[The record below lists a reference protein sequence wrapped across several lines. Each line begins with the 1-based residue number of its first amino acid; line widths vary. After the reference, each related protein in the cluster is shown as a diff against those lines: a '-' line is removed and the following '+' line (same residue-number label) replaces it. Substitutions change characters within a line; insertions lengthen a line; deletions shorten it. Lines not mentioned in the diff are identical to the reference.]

1 MTNKMNRPFYR
12 GVLLMAAA
20 LASLPSQGICE
31 GVEPTAKRYV
41 EAVRCFADTVL
52 KYGRDVYGKEK
63 TPLFVDGFNAET
75 LAPVRWQCRG
85 QTWVLSNFASQQP
98 LVRLLDGLTGITGE
112 EKYRRAAEEAARYA
126 LAHLQ
131 APSGLLYWGGHTAWD
146 LEGHQAVSQY
156 PNENTHEFKN
166 HLPYYRLMWK
176 VDSAST
182 RRLMEMV
189 WAGHIIN
196 WPRLDY
202 NRHADA
208 EKKIQPQW
216 DSEFD
221 EDIEVPFPTDG
232 KNLSFCNV
240 TPSLMHSGVMLS
252 VLNRNEDVLL
262 WTRRLIYRWQQ
273 GRDHKTGLCGGQLSY
288 RKIDRAQIALGHV
301 HPTINEAKI
310 VGCYHQS
317 SRYHLLPLAQ
327 MQAGVTLITAGG
339 KYAEV
344 GREFIRWASED
355 LEVYGRNCYDDE
367 KGLFV
372 AKMTDGTPIK
382 WQSTTKGYY
391 IPESF
396 APLKGDG
403 FVVWAYAMAY
413 RLTGDEAHWQM
424 LRRLFVRSDLGEPGP
439 ADGDERALRFDT
451 DNSDWRIIYAL
462 LELYS
467 ATKDKA
473 MLRLACSVA
482 DNLLK
487 MQSKS
492 GLFPRAGR
500 EYARTGDEIP
510 LAILHLSG
518 AIEGKRLLLPPA
530 ILDRRFFHCQ
540 YHGKLEWYQKKR
552 ADERTYDHYIFY
564 GRD

>member
-1 MTNKMNRPFYR
+1 MTNEMSRLFYR
-12 GVLLMAAA
+12 GVLFLAAVLA
-20 LASLPSQGICE
+20 LPASQVVSETAG
-31 GVEPTAKRYV
+31 PTAKRYV
-41 EAVRCFADTVL
+41 EAVRSFADTIL
-52 KYGRDVYGKEK
+52 NHGRDVYGKEK
-63 TPLFVDGFNAET
+63 TPLFVDGLNAET
-75 LAPVRWQCRG
+75 LAPVKWECRG

-98 LVRLLDGLTGITGE
+98 FVRLLDGLTGITGE
-112 EKYRRAAEEAARYA
+112 EKYRRAAEEATRYA

-131 APSGLLYWGGHTAWD
+131 SPSGLLYWGGHTAWD
-146 LEGHQAVSQY
+146 LEGDRVVSQY
-156 PNENTHEFKN
+156 PNGNVHEFKN

-176 VDSAST
+176 VDSVSA

-189 WAGHIIN
+189 WGGHIIS
-196 WPRLDY
+196 WELLDY
-202 NRHADA
+202 NRHANA

-221 EDIEVPFPTDG
+221 EDIEVPFATNG
-232 KNLSFCNV
+232 NNLSFCNV

-252 VLNRNEDVLL
+252 VLDRNEDVLL

-273 GRDHKTGLCGGQLSY
+273 GRDPKTGLCGGQLSY
-288 RKIDRAQIALGHV
+288 RKNDRAQTALGHV

-327 MQAGVTLITAGG
+327 MQAGETLMAASG

-355 LEVYGRNCYDDE
+355 LKVYGRYCYDVE
-367 KGLFV
+367 KGVFIAV
-372 AKMTDGTPIK
+372 MTDGTPIK
-382 WQSTTKGYY
+382 WQSTNKGYY

-403 FVVWAYAMAY
+403 FVIWGYAMAY
-413 RLTGDEAHWQM
+413 RLTGEEAHWQM
-424 LRRLFVRSDLGEPGP
+424 LRRLFVRSGLGELGP
-439 ADGDERALRFDT
+439 ADGSERALRFDT

-500 EYARTGDEIP
+500 EYARTGDDIP
-510 LAILHLSG
+510 LAILHLGG
-518 AIEGKRLLLPPA
+518 AIEGKRMLLPAA
-530 ILDRRFFHCQ
+530 ILDRRFFHCE
-540 YHGKLEWYQKKR
+540 YHGKLEEHQKKR
-552 ADERTYDHYIFY
+552 DDERTYDHYVFY
-564 GRD
+564 GLD